1 MPWNLRQTRS
11 VSTSTRVDPPEI
23 YDAAM
28 NLLEDLF
35 NQEDPND
42 ELVTLVRLQREPF
55 EVLDAAIRYLT
66 EIH

>member
-1 MPWNLRQTRS
+1 MPWYLRQTRS

-23 YDAAM
+23 YGAAI

-42 ELVTLVRLQREPF
+42 EFVTLVRLQREPF

>member
-1 MPWNLRQTRS
+1 MPWYLRLTRS

-23 YDAAM
+23 YDAAI
-28 NLLEDLF
+28 NLLEDIF

-42 ELVTLVRLQREPF
+42 EFVTLVRLQREPF

>member
-1 MPWNLRQTRS
+1 
-11 VSTSTRVDPPEI
+11 VDPPEI

-42 ELVTLVRLQREPF
+42 EFVTLVRLQREPF